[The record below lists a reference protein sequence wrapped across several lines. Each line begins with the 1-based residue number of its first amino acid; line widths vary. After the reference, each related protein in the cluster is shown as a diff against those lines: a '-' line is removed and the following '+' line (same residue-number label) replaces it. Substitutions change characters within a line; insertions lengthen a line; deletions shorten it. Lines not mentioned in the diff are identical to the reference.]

1 LFSGC
6 VTITLLLDGGDDM
19 KKHSVLILICLLIA
33 FPAFA
38 QVKSDNFT
46 SEDRKILTDLQV
58 KVGQLDVKLDEYQKQ
73 TQLQFNNIQ
82 KQLDNQQTFL
92 YWGFGIIIGFMG
104 FILGFVLWDRR
115 TTLAPV
121 VREAEELKR
130 GENRILDIL
139 RIYSE
144 KAPELR
150 EVLKNAGVL

>member
-1 LFSGC
+1 
-6 VTITLLLDGGDDM
+6 M
-19 KKHSVLILICLLIA
+19 KKHSVLILICLYVA

-46 SEDRKILTDLQV
+46 SEDRKVLTDLQV

-73 TQLQFNNIQ
+73 TQLQFDNVD
-82 KQLDNQQTFL
+82 KRLDNLQIFL
-92 YWGFGIIIGFMG
+92 YWGFGILISFMG

-121 VREAEELKR
+121 IREAEELKR
-130 GENRILDIL
+130 QENRILDIL
-139 RIYSE
+139 RSYSE

-150 EVLKNAGVL
+150 EILKNAGIL

>member
-1 LFSGC
+1 
-6 VTITLLLDGGDDM
+6 M
-19 KKHSVLILICLLIA
+19 KKHSVLILICLYVA

-46 SEDRKILTDLQV
+46 SEDRKVLTDLQV

-73 TQLQFNNIQ
+73 TQLQFGHIQ
-82 KQLDNQQTFL
+82 KQFDNVDKRLDNLQIFL
-92 YWGFGIIIGFMG
+92 YWGFGILISFMG

-121 VREAEELKR
+121 IREAEELKR
-130 GENRILDIL
+130 QENRILDIL
-139 RIYSE
+139 RSYSE

>member
-1 LFSGC
+1 
-6 VTITLLLDGGDDM
+6 M
-19 KKHSVLILICLLIA
+19 KKHSVLILICLYVA

-46 SEDRKILTDLQV
+46 SEDRKVLIDLQV

-73 TQLQFNNIQ
+73 MQLQFDHVQKQFDNVQKQFDNLQ
-82 KQLDNQQTFL
+82 KQLDNQQIFL
-92 YWGFGIIIGFMG
+92 YWGFGILISFMG

-121 VREAEELKR
+121 IREAEELKR
-130 GENRILDIL
+130 QENRILDIL
-139 RIYSE
+139 RSYSE

-150 EVLKNAGVL
+150 ELLKNAGIL